1 EWLTD
6 GTLERIINEEIF
18 STKADKEEMEK
29 ELLNHLIQLNRL
41 NRIKLGGGVSVKL
54 SDLDE
59 EVINFLT
66 DGGTVTIEGTPS
78 DYSVTPIK
86 TTFLYVSENIFDPE
100 KMKDGYTVNDQGEMV
115 ESLNFSTSEFIPV
128 NRNSIYSS
136 NGVLRI
142 IRYDQDFNHIN
153 SYSPTDLN
161 DAQWSTESGTE
172 YVRFITHYGNYR
184 NNKTRVN
191 EGETL
196 LGYEPYGVFLD
207 PKIKITYPEDL
218 KAIPYDH
225 SVSIE
230 KTD

>member
-1 EWLTD
+1 MVQMNRRYPRYPDDADYQTNSPSYYDDLARKTKLIKLLSQRIWEYDEELAKRFEEWDKNLEEFDENVLLLLNEWLTD

-128 NRNSIYSS
+128 NRNSIY
-136 NGVLRI
+136 
-142 IRYDQDFNHIN
+142 
-153 SYSPTDLN
+153 
-161 DAQWSTESGTE
+161 
-172 YVRFITHYGNYR
+172 
-184 NNKTRVN
+184 
-191 EGETL
+191 
-196 LGYEPYGVFLD
+196 
-207 PKIKITYPEDL
+207 
-218 KAIPYDH
+218 
-225 SVSIE
+225 
-230 KTD
+230 